1 MSAAEDLSYN
11 EPSHRRD
18 VEDSLLD
25 DGSLAGSTPR
35 LPATK
40 SLRGEQ
46 MQMANFGS
54 PYENLRRELKSG
66 PDDGSHTPKSDV
78 FGEGMD
84 DDETAQQLQ
93 QTRFPEMDMTSNS
106 SIMETST
113 PTRDI
118 RTNLFGT
125 GGKGKGKGNSK
136 DPLLHQLLNK
146 NYRIQA
152 TPHKTTT
159 QFTSPNK
166 GRAPGT
172 DKSAKARWQE
182 SPMSSPEIAAPT
194 LRTNL
199 YSAASPLKQQRGR
212 LGAGATRLEPPRT
225 PGVSVQTPATGRKT
239 RDVFAEEGTSKSKG
253 KSKADPD
260 EITWES
266 DEDDDSGM
274 FGGMSP
280 PKTIQFALPPSKLMQ
295 TPGKLFSA
303 AITFD
308 NLLTLSLAKEAS
320 KRIVDDILL
329 TAGAA
334 PEYEDD
340 LEDFSPTMVKMS
352 HNILDDTF

>member
-1 MSAAEDLSYN
+1 MSEDREGEAVNESAAEELSYH

-18 VEDSLLD
+18 AEDSLLD

-40 SLRGEQ
+40 SLRGEL

-54 PYENLRRELKSG
+54 PYENLRRELKG
-66 PDDGSHTPKSDV
+66 GADDGSHTPKSDV

-84 DDETAQQLQ
+84 DDETARQLQ

-106 SIMETST
+106 SIMEAST

-125 GGKGKGKGNSK
+125 GGKGKGNSK

-159 QFTSPNK
+159 QLISPNK
-166 GRAPGT
+166 GRASDT
-172 DKSAKARWQE
+172 DKTRKALWQE

-199 YSAASPLKQQRGR
+199 YNAASPLKQQRGR
-212 LGAGATRLEPPRT
+212 LGTGATRLEPPRT

-239 RDVFAEEGTSKSKG
+239 RDVFAGEGTSKSKSKG
-253 KSKADPD
+253 KGKGKADPD

-266 DEDDDSGM
+266 DEEEDSAI

-295 TPGKLFSA
+295 TPGKLLPPVHSV
-303 AITFD
+303 D
-308 NLLTLSLAKEAS
+308 NLLIPFQR
-320 KRIVDDILL
+320 KRRVSVLW
-329 TAGAA
+329 TT
-334 PEYEDD
+334 
-340 LEDFSPTMVKMS
+340 SC
-352 HNILDDTF
+352 

>member
-1 MSAAEDLSYN
+1 MSEDREGEAANESTAEELSYH

-54 PYENLRRELKSG
+54 PYENLRRELKG
-66 PDDGSHTPKSDV
+66 GGGDDGSHTPKSDV

-106 SIMETST
+106 SMMEAST
-113 PTRDI
+113 PTRDV

-125 GGKGKGKGNSK
+125 GGKGKSNSK

-159 QFTSPNK
+159 QFISPNK
-166 GRAPGT
+166 GRAPDT
-172 DKSAKARWQE
+172 DMSRKALWQE

-199 YSAASPLKQQRGR
+199 YNAASPLKQQRGR
-212 LGAGATRLEPPRT
+212 LGAGAARLEPPRT

-239 RDVFAEEGTSKSKG
+239 RDVFAEEGASKSKG
-253 KSKADPD
+253 KGKADPD

-266 DEDDDSGM
+266 DEEEDSGM

-295 TPGKLFSA
+295 TPGKL
-303 AITFD
+303 I
-308 NLLTLSLAKEAS
+308 LAVIS
-320 KRIVDDILL
+320 ILII
-329 TAGAA
+329 
-334 PEYEDD
+334 Y
-340 LEDFSPTMVKMS
+340 
-352 HNILDDTF
+352 